1 MRKLSLQRPALSNRR
16 GQAILEYVLMML
28 IVVALVAILSKGLKS
43 SLLII
48 WEFMA
53 QRISAACPGCPP
65 PPNVKF

>member
-1 MRKLSLQRPALSNRR
+1 MRKHSLTGPALSSQR

-28 IVVALVAILSKGLKS
+28 IVVAMVAILSKGLKS
-43 SLLII
+43 SLLIM

-53 QRISAACPGCPP
+53 QKISAACPGCPP